1 MEVSTTT
8 TTNTS
13 ITNGLGILQ
22 FLPGKTYFI
31 TGATGFLAKAVIE
44 KILRTAPDVGKIFV
58 LIKAKNKE
66 AATDRLKTEIIDS
79 ELFGCLKQ
87 RHGKYYEDFMLSK
100 LAPVVGN
107 LCEPDL
113 GIDANSISEIAEE
126 VDVIIN
132 SAANTNFEERY
143 DVSLSTNVLGPRRLM
158 DFTNKYCKNL
168 RVFLHVSTAYVCG
181 EREGMIVE
189 KPFHMGESIAREKA
203 ASEFPP
209 LSYPVLDVDG
219 EIEIALDSKVAFEDN
234 LEDQKMKALGLERAR
249 IHGWHNPYE
258 FTKAMGEMMINSMRG
273 DIPLV
278 IIRPTVIG
286 STLEDPFPGW
296 IQGNRMLDPL
306 ILSYGKGNLPSFLV
320 NPEAV
325 IDMVDSRR
333 HGCEC
338 NHSSYGKALVLLL
351 WEDRGHEGNGFFSS
365 MDDFSSNM
373 QTEIVQQRRLVI
385 SGNNASQRLERKCKM
400 IVEHAINLAR
410 VYQPYMFFRGRFDN
424 SNTHNLMEGM
434 SEEEMKRFR
443 LDVENVDW
451 EDYITNIHISGL
463 KKHVMKGRGMPK

>member
-1 MEVSTTT
+1 MISFFKTSVIELKAVKKSSHLHTNDHGYGTNIITSFWKRKNTGIFCCQSGESDRASMQQSRTQKFRALKEMEVSTTT

-31 TGATGFLAKAVIE
+31 TGGTGFLAKAVVE

-66 AATDRLKTEIIDS
+66 AAMDRLKTEMIDS
-79 ELFGCLKQ
+79 ELFECLKQ
-87 RHGKYYEDFMLSK
+87 RHGKYYEDFMLNK

-107 LCEPDL
+107 LCESDL

-168 RVFLHVSTAYVCG
+168 RVFLHVSTAYVSG

-209 LSYPVLDVDG
+209 LSYPMLDVDG
-219 EIEIALDSKVAFEDN
+219 EIEIALDSKVAFEGN
-234 LEDQKMKALGLERAR
+234 LEDQKMKA
-249 IHGWHNPYE
+249 
-258 FTKAMGEMMINSMRG
+258 
-273 DIPLV
+273 
-278 IIRPTVIG
+278 
-286 STLEDPFPGW
+286 
-296 IQGNRMLDPL
+296 
-306 ILSYGKGNLPSFLV
+306 
-320 NPEAV
+320 
-325 IDMVDSRR
+325 
-333 HGCEC
+333 
-338 NHSSYGKALVLLL
+338 
-351 WEDRGHEGNGFFSS
+351 
-365 MDDFSSNM
+365 
-373 QTEIVQQRRLVI
+373 
-385 SGNNASQRLERKCKM
+385 
-400 IVEHAINLAR
+400 
-410 VYQPYMFFRGRFDN
+410 
-424 SNTHNLMEGM
+424 
-434 SEEEMKRFR
+434 
-443 LDVENVDW
+443 
-451 EDYITNIHISGL
+451 
-463 KKHVMKGRGMPK
+463 